1 MDNTNL
7 IFIGGS
13 FVVVVVLF
21 IFALFKFVLS
31 SKPKERE
38 INIDL
43 SSGPSLEGVKMV
55 LDSRNSTL
63 QDLQEAMDKVF
74 EDYDKLEIDKRD
86 IKGMLVALSLHPNAE
101 KNIILD
107 TQKKFTEK
115 NPDLAME
122 FERAVKKGLD
132 SRGWSK
138 K

>member
-31 SKPKERE
+31 NKPKERE
-38 INIDL
+38 MNIDL
-43 SSGPSLEGVKMV
+43 NTGPTLEGVKMV

-86 IKGMLVALSLHPNAE
+86 IKAMLVALSLHPNAE

-138 K
+138 R

>member
-31 SKPKERE
+31 NKPKERE
-38 INIDL
+38 FNIDL
-43 SSGPSLEGVKMV
+43 TSGPNLEGVKMV
-55 LDSRNSTL
+55 LDSSQSTL
-63 QDLQEAMDKVF
+63 QDLQDAMDKVF
-74 EDYDKLEIDKRD
+74 EDYDKLNLDKRD
-86 IKGMLVALSLHPNAE
+86 IKSMLVALSLHPNAE
-101 KNIILD
+101 KNIIID

-122 FERAVKKGLD
+122 FEKSVKKGLD
-132 SRGWSK
+132 SRGFK
-138 K
+138 R